1 MVLSDKQVQN
11 RSIDLSFGVLV
22 FVLNVLEVYLLVR
35 VKRRKIFE
43 EILLS
48 LSVADLLFGLSN
60 AIICAV
66 YIADQ
71 KNEAI
76 MTLTYTTYF
85 FFVLTSILHLSLIT
99 ADRLWAV
106 WKPIKHRISLT
117 KSRVRK
123 VLILIWVVALVTA
136 ISLFLIDK
144 LSETF
149 ITREFVRRVKDGNS
163 TTKLTTRSR
172 NTTNRPIKTAETILY
187 TIEVIEKS
195 RYGDMM
201 KETLAYVI
209 LAADVLLVAFNVVV
223 IYFLQRKKKV
233 TSVSVTQNME
243 RKVSIICI
251 VVTIAFVVF
260 TLPSAITKLSLG
272 FVPVWANVL
281 LVLNSGVNS
290 IVYFFRGRIER
301 FCNRKQ
307 KGNGDDSGDLS
318 ESAGKPSTGMTPLT
332 QRSKI
337 SGTATVDPK

>member
-251 VVTIAFVVF
+251 VVKSASLSQ
-260 TLPSAITKLSLG
+260 LPSSCSL
-272 FVPVWANVL
+272 
-281 LVLNSGVNS
+281 
-290 IVYFFRGRIER
+290 YH
-301 FCNRKQ
+301 
-307 KGNGDDSGDLS
+307 
-318 ESAGKPSTGMTPLT
+318 
-332 QRSKI
+332 QR
-337 SGTATVDPK
+337 

>member
-117 KSRVRK
+117 KRLR
-123 VLILIWVVALVTA
+123 VTA